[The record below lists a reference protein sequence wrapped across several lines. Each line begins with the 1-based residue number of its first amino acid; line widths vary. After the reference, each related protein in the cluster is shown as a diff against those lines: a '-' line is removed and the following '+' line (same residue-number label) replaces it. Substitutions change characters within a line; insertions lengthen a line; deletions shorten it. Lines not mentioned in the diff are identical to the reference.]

1 MGHKF
6 GYYSLKMP
14 LEEVLNRTQSF
25 WASNSGIINNQTK
38 SPNSLLYTLL
48 IQRDISMMSYGE
60 KYTMKIGYNPADET
74 TYVSVEVALSF
85 GYAMQWLKP
94 QGIMKR
100 WALELGTTPMK
111 LERTI
116 APHFIKMFNE
126 IQNITLQPHQPQI
139 EEASIFCPSC
149 GKKNNRN
156 NTFCQECGIKLPL

>member
-14 LEEVLNRTQSF
+14 LEEVLNRTHSF
-25 WASNSGIINNQTK
+25 WANNGGKINSQTK
-38 SPNSLLYTLL
+38 SPNSLIFTLF
-48 IQRDISMMSYGE
+48 IKRDISMMSNGE
-60 KYTMKIGYNPADET
+60 TYTMKIGYNPANET

-85 GYAMQWLKP
+85 GYGMQWLKP
-94 QGIMKR
+94 QGVIKR

-116 APHFIKMFNE
+116 APNYINMFNK
-126 IQNITLQPHQPQI
+126 ILNIPPQAQI
-139 EEASIFCPSC
+139 EEPSIFCPSC

-156 NTFCQECGIKLPL
+156 NTFCQECGIKLPI

>member
-1 MGHKF
+1 MGHKY

-14 LEEVLNRTQSF
+14 LEDVLYRTQSF
-25 WASNSGIINNQTK
+25 WATNSGKINSQTK

-60 KYTMKIGYNPADET
+60 KYTMKIGYHPVNET
-74 TYVSVEVALSF
+74 TYVSVEVALSM
-85 GYAMQWLKP
+85 GYGMQWLKP
-94 QGIMKR
+94 QGLMKR

-116 APHFIKMFNE
+116 APNFIKMFDE
-126 IQNITLQPHQPQI
+126 IQNLSPQLAI
-139 EEASIFCPSC
+139 EEASIFCPNC

-156 NTFCQECGIKLPL
+156 STFCQECGTKLPV